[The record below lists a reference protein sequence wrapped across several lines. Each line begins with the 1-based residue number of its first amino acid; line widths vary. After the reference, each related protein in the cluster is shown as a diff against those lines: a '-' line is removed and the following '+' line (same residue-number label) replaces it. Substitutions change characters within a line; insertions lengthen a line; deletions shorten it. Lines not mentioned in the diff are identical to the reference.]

1 VKEKWKELLRHP
13 LIWLFA
19 LFIFGF
25 TLWDLLLPARE
36 FSETENRMLQQKPSF
51 TIKSLMASG
60 EQAYSR
66 KYEKYINDQFV
77 LRDGWI
83 SLKSRVESILAKIE
97 NNNVAYGKDGYLFEK
112 VFSIDEK
119 NLAAN
124 LRYIG
129 EFLDKYPNLPVTFGV
144 IPNAYSVL
152 TDKVP
157 IGFSAVSVE
166 QNQRI
171 EELYTHLRM
180 DYPSLK
186 LLSLSESLSAHK
198 NEDIYYHTDHHWTT
212 YGAYLGYAEYVRS
225 LGMEPVDLTEM
236 DAHKVEGFY
245 GTFDAKAKKAGT
257 LSDTIVWY
265 DIPCKVEI
273 NQEPVETLHDLS
285 RFEVR
290 DKYSGLMH
298 GNKALTVLFS
308 ECNQNPK
315 EGETSRVLVVK
326 DSYGNSF
333 APYLCYHFDEVYV
346 VDLRYLGKMSA
357 VLVDMDLNFN
367 DVLILYNFMNFV
379 TDTNI
384 PKLRY

>member
-1 VKEKWKELLRHP
+1 MKDKWKEVFKRP

-25 TLWDLLLPARE
+25 TLWDLVLPSRE
-36 FSETENRMLQQKPSF
+36 FSEVENRQLQQKPALS
-51 TIKSLMASG
+51 IKSLMANG

-83 SLKSRVESILAKIE
+83 SLKSRVESMLAKIE

-112 VFSIDEK
+112 VFSVDEE
-119 NLAAN
+119 NLSDN
-124 LRYIG
+124 LQYIR
-129 EFLDKYPNLPVTFGV
+129 EFLEKYPDLPVTFSV
-144 IPNAYSVL
+144 IPNAYTIL
-152 TDKVP
+152 TEKVP
-157 IGFSAVSVE
+157 LGFSAVSVD

-171 EELYTHLRM
+171 EELYSLLGAENP
-180 DYPSLK
+180 DLK
-186 LLSLSESLSAHK
+186 LLRLSDALSSHRD
-198 NEDIYYHTDHHWTT
+198 EYIYYRTDHHWTT
-212 YGAYLGYAEYVRS
+212 YGAYFAYAEYVRS
-225 LGMEPVDLTEM
+225 LGMKPVDYNSLESHQVP
-236 DAHKVEGFY
+236 DFY

-257 LSDTIVWY
+257 QPDVITWY
-265 DIPCKVEI
+265 DIPCRVEV
-273 NQEPVETLHDLS
+273 NQKPVESLNDLS

-298 GNKALTVLFS
+298 GNQALTVLYS
-308 ECNQNPK
+308 ECNQNHSD
-315 EGETSRVLVVK
+315 GETSRVLVVK

-333 APYLCYHFDEVYV
+333 APYLCFNFDEVYV

-357 VLVDMDLNFN
+357 VLTDMELKFN